1 MLMTGVRMIEDL
13 SISVC
18 MGLKTDGMH
27 FPDTKI
33 NCNRLT
39 ECQRCVETL
48 NNFIK
53 FSFFFS
59 FFLSSI
65 QTVHIDII
73 KVFIHQLMRK

>member
-1 MLMTGVRMIEDL
+1 MTGMRMIEDL

-39 ECQRCVETL
+39 ECQRRYVETL
-48 NNFIK
+48 NN
-53 FSFFFS
+53 
-59 FFLSSI
+59 L
-65 QTVHIDII
+65 I
-73 KVFIHQLMRK
+73 KVC